1 MATLR
6 PALLLLIILT
16 LITGGVYPLLATL
29 LGQWWFPA
37 QANGSLIV
45 EDGKVRG
52 SELIGQDFT
61 NAKYFQ
67 GRPSATS
74 DSPYNPMA
82 SGGSNLAASNPE
94 LDKEVKARVSAL
106 RAANPEANPA
116 VPVDLVTTSASG
128 LDGQLS
134 PEATAWQIP
143 RVAKARNLPVE
154 QIARLVAENTTTP
167 LVNFIGMPV
176 VNIVKLN
183 LALDHLQAK

>member
-1 MATLR
+1 MTTLR

>member
-94 LDKEVKARVSAL
+94 LDKEVKARISAL

>member
-16 LITGGVYPLLATL
+16 LITGGVYPLIATL

-94 LDKEVKARVSAL
+94 LDKEVKARISAL

-167 LVNFIGMPV
+167 LVNFIGMPGV
-176 VNIVKLN
+176 HIVKLN

>member
-154 QIARLVAENTTTP
+154 QITRLVAENTTTP